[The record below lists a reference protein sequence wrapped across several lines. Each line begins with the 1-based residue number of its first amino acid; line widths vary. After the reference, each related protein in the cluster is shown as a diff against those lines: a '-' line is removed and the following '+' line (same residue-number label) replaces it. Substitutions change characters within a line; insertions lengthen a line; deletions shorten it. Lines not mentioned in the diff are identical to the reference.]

1 MKKLLFLF
9 LSLSVFNAQ
18 SQIVVDNNP
27 PYDNPGWL
35 VENILL
41 GGGVTASNIVFQGEP
56 SQIGWFDAVNTNLG
70 IDSGIV
76 MCTGDIY
83 ALDPVNGGGFPF
95 IPNTVTDP
103 DLLAVANSVP
113 GMIGQS
119 FSVSSVNDIAILE
132 FDFIPTSDS
141 LKFRYAFGS
150 QEYFAFENTSYND
163 VFGFFLSGPGIA
175 GPWAN
180 GAVNLAIV
188 PGTNP
193 PLPIT
198 ISSVNS
204 VTPINQQYF
213 VDNQAGLNIIA
224 DADGFTTV
232 LTAEALVQCGATYH
246 IKLAIADG
254 SDGGLSSYVW
264 LESGSFSSPELNVTD
279 NLGIDSTV
287 LDIPCGFEVIL
298 TASAGVG
305 ATYEWYDS
313 TATLVGIDSS
323 IIVENGSYYVIASDI
338 SGCGSV
344 SDTFNVVSPL
354 FKLKDFTVSQT
365 DVSCWDDE
373 DGSIS
378 LLIDDYVNVLSYNF
392 YLDGDLNMNPHPLD
406 TFFEGVSAGTHLIK
420 IVDSL
425 FLCDTSFFVT
435 INAPGFPLQVILSDS
450 MNICSGGSDGIAIG
464 EAIGGSPG
472 YVYSWYESGNPQSFS
487 DNDTAFNLSAG
498 SYYLEVTDTNGCDT
512 IASINVLEPQV
523 PLHGVVQVFGVQCKG
538 ESTGM
543 LVVDGGGGFGPYDYE
558 WFDMF
563 GTSLQFSAIQIDRD
577 TLKNLSA
584 GSYVLHVSDSKD
596 CLVEYV
602 LNVPEPDFALSIDSM
617 KVVNDIACFGGAD
630 GRAIAYVSGGQLS
643 YSFEWDNGED
653 TLVAQELTSGYHVFS
668 LIDAWGCEVLDSI
681 EVSENDLIVSD
692 LVVDTTV
699 SCYGFSDGGVS
710 VVTLSGGSSSVY
722 TYFWSTGQ
730 QDDWVSTAFVDSL
743 PYGSYYVT
751 TRDSLGCEVVDSIFI
766 SEPEPLSMEA
776 MELDWVDCYNDATG
790 EGAAI
795 ASEGTSP
802 YVFSWD
808 TDQWIGDT
816 ITTLTKGLHIV
827 VVTDARGCTASD
839 TVEIHN
845 PDSLYI
851 NIIDSLTVLPYCMGV
866 NTASLSAVA
875 FGGTGSYIYEWDDNL
890 ILPQTTTIAAN
901 LLAGVYTVT
910 VTDDKG
916 CTAFDTRDIDTITNT
931 MDADTVLIS
940 QYASNDTDSI
950 GAVLDSNE
958 VSCFGLNDGEVA
970 VNAWGGHAP
979 YEYQWYGP
987 NSFSSVS
994 SVITNL
1000 YAGTYSVT
1008 VRDINDCMVNTSVVL
1023 AEPLAL
1029 TFNTSAVVD
1038 ESCLGAC
1045 DGEIFVDSI
1054 AGGAATYSALLTN
1067 NVTGVTTPHTIAD
1080 DTIKGVC
1087 SGNYTVV
1094 LTDVNDCPSSV
1105 IFGGLNQQQV
1115 STLVF
1120 TEADIQAIMDTVCY
1134 AELTGELTV
1143 NNPNTNTGY
1152 TYNWENVNDP
1162 GLVIDTGTTVSN
1174 LGAGTYMLL
1183 AGYNNTDGCI
1193 DTAIITITSLA
1204 MLNVTNYVVTDA
1216 DCYGASTGEVVV
1228 TADPL
1233 GVTPYTYSWSTGDT
1247 TATATTLSAGPH
1259 ILTLTDG
1266 NGCDQDFSYMVNEP
1280 DSGIVNIT
1288 NQNYILTANSS
1299 GGTPPYTYLW
1309 KELSTTNPLGGAQ
1322 PTYTVSSI
1330 GSYYVIVTDANGCEY
1345 TSNIISFGTTALIS
1359 TDVIALNI
1367 YPNPFKDETTVDFGR
1382 VIKQAT
1388 ITVVDVYG
1396 KLIETY
1402 NITNQQTQIIKRNN
1416 KASGV
1421 YFLEIEME
1429 KGGKTIINKL
1439 IID

>member
-1 MKKLLFLF
+1 MKKILTIVLLNLAMNNMY
-9 LSLSVFNAQ
+9 SQSADCFNP
-18 SQIVVDNNP
+18 DP
-27 PYDNPGWL
+27 
-35 VENILL
+35 
-41 GGGVTASNIVFQGEP
+41 F
-56 SQIGWFDAVNTNLG
+56 
-70 IDSGIV
+70 
-76 MCTGDIY
+76 CTGTNY
-83 ALDPVNGGGFPF
+83 SFPASVNAPSAPVGPDYDCLFTQ
-95 IPNTVTDP
+95 PNP
-103 DLLAVANSVP
+103 AFYF
-113 GMIGQS
+113 MQIGQS
-119 FSVSSVNDIAILE
+119 GNLTIDMGTTPLEDI
-132 FDFIPTSDS
+132 DFICWGPFADS
-141 LKFRYAFGS
+141 SAMC
-150 QEYFAFENTSYND
+150 NN
-163 VFGFFLSGPGIA
+163 
-175 GPWAN
+175 
-180 GAVNLAIV
+180 
-188 PGTNP
+188 
-193 PLPIT
+193 
-198 ISSVNS
+198 
-204 VTPINQQYF
+204 
-213 VDNQAGLNIIA
+213 
-224 DADGFTTV
+224 
-232 LTAEALVQCGATYH
+232 LTAANVVDCSYSPNPTETCNIVN
-246 IKLAIADG
+246 AI
-254 SDGGLSSYVW
+254 
-264 LESGSFSSPELNVTD
+264 SGEFYMLLITNFSNNPCDIDFSQTSGNGTTNCCLLDEIDITN
-279 NLGIDSTV
+279 NLGIDSTF
-287 LDIPCGFEVIL
+287 LDIPCGFEVTL
-298 TASAGVG
+298 TADAGPDLFYV
-305 ATYEWYDS
+305 WYDS
-313 TATLVGIDSS
+313 LSNYVDSS
-323 IIVENGSYYVIASDI
+323 TSINVSGGSYYVVVSDS
-338 SGCGSV
+338 SGCEAI

-378 LLIDDYVNVLSYNF
+378 LLIDDYINVLSYNF

-425 FLCDTSFFVT
+425 YLCDTSFFVT
-435 INAPGFPLQVILSDS
+435 INAPDFPLQLILSDS
-450 MNICSGGSDGIAIG
+450 MNICSGGTDGIAIG
-464 EAIGGSPG
+464 EAIGGTPG

-523 PLHGVVQVFGVQCKG
+523 SLHGVVQVFGVQCKG

-563 GTSLQFSAIQIDRD
+563 GTSLQFSAMQIDRD

-617 KVVNDIACFGGAD
+617 KVVNDISCFGGAD

-653 TLVAQELTSGYHVFS
+653 TLVAQALTSGYHVFS
-668 LIDAWGCEVLDSI
+668 LLDAWGCEVLDSI
-681 EVSENDLIVSD
+681 EVSENDLIVSE

-699 SCYGFSDGGVS
+699 SCYGFSDGELS
-710 VVTLSGGSSSVY
+710 VVTLSGGASSVY

-751 TRDSLGCEVVDSIFI
+751 TRDSLGCEVVDSVFI

-776 MELDWVDCYNDATG
+776 MELDWIDCYNDSTG
-790 EGAAI
+790 EGTAMATGGTAPYQFDWANGTW
-795 ASEGTSP
+795 ASS
-802 YVFSWD
+802 
-808 TDQWIGDT
+808 QGDT
-816 ITTLTKGLHIV
+816 ITTLSPSIHTV
-827 VVTDARGCTASD
+827 FVTDLRGCTASD

-890 ILPQTTTIAAN
+890 ILPQTTAIAAN

-910 VTDDKG
+910 VTDEKG

-931 MDADTVLIS
+931 MDADTVLVS
-940 QYASNDTDSI
+940 QYASVS
-950 GAVLDSNE
+950 GVLDSNE

-979 YEYQWYGP
+979 YDYQWYGP

-1008 VRDINDCMVNTSVVL
+1008 VRDTNDCMVNTSVIL

-1029 TFNTSAVVD
+1029 TFNTSTVVD

-1054 AGGAATYSALLTN
+1054 AGGVAAYSALLTDN
-1067 NVTGVTTPHTIAD
+1067 ITGVTTLHTVVNDVI
-1080 DTIKGVC
+1080 TGVC
-1087 SGNYTVV
+1087 TGDYTIV
-1094 LTDVNDCPSSV
+1094 LTDINDCPSSV
-1105 IFGGLNQQQV
+1105 IVGGLNQQQV
-1115 STLVF
+1115 STSVS
-1120 TEADIQAIMDTVCY
+1120 TEADIQAIVSTVCY
-1134 AELTGELTV
+1134 AGLTGELTV

-1152 TYNWENVNDP
+1152 TYNWENVNAP
-1162 GLVIDTGTTVSN
+1162 GTVIATDTIVSN
-1174 LGAGTYMLL
+1174 LGVGTYMLL

-1216 DCYGASTGEVVV
+1216 DCYGASTGEVAV

-1233 GVTPYTYSWSTGDT
+1233 GVMPYTYSWSSGAT
-1247 TATATTLSAGPH
+1247 TATATNLSAGPH

-1266 NGCDQDFSYMVNEP
+1266 NGCHQDFTYQLSEPTAVN
-1280 DSGIVNIT
+1280 VNVVT
-1288 NQNYILTANSS
+1288 SQTYILTANST
-1299 GGTPPYTYLW
+1299 GGTSPYAYLW
-1309 KELSTTNPLGGAQ
+1309 REQLTTNSLGSNAS
-1322 PTYTVSSI
+1322 YTVSSN
-1330 GSYYVIVTDANGCEY
+1330 GSYYVIVTDANGCED
-1345 TSNIISFGTTALIS
+1345 TSDVISFGTTALIS

-1367 YPNPFKDETTVDFGR
+1367 YPNPFKDETTVDFGME
-1382 VIKQAT
+1382 IKEAT

-1396 KLIETY
+1396 KLLETY
-1402 NITNQQTQIIKRNN
+1402 NVTNQQAQIIKRNN

-1429 KGGKTIINKL
+1429 KKSIIKKL
-1439 IID
+1439 IIN